1 MRRET
6 RRHLSTTV
14 FGVTMN
20 DSEKVKVL
28 VADDEESFLKVVT
41 SVLEGTRR
49 FDVQTCD
56 SGEDAIELLKRS
68 PFDVLV
74 LDHKM
79 PGKSGLNVLQW
90 LHEEKSAIPVIVLT
104 GHGSENIAVEAMK
117 LGAYDYVR
125 KDQFDKHHFPLVV
138 ASVHERFLFKNERE
152 RREREL
158 SERERNLATFE
169 LLRDSVTSFSQIVHS
184 SLTTISLLTDE
195 SERLLQPLVL
205 PEGREYF
212 KRYFKKVRGEYET
225 LNTVT
230 KSIVSL
236 SRVMYDNYEGAK
248 APRGLQSEDSGSK
261 KPVPQKTPRES

>member
-1 MRRET
+1 
-6 RRHLSTTV
+6 
-14 FGVTMN
+14 MN
-20 DSEKVKVL
+20 DPEKVRVL
-28 VADDEESFLKVVT
+28 VADDEESFLRVVT
-41 SVLEGTRR
+41 SVLEATRR
-49 FDVQTCD
+49 FDVQTCE
-56 SGEDAIELLKRS
+56 SGEEAIEFLKRS
-68 PFDVLV
+68 PADVLV

-90 LHEEKSAIPVIVLT
+90 LHEQKSTLPVIVLT
-104 GHGSENIAVEAMK
+104 GQGSENIAVEAMK

-138 ASVHERFLFKNERE
+138 ASVHERFLFKKEKERQ
-152 RREREL
+152 EREL
-158 SERERNLATFE
+158 NERERNLATFE
-169 LLRDSVTSFSQIVHS
+169 LLKESVVSFSQIVHS

-212 KRYFKKVRGEYET
+212 KRYFKKIRGEYET

-236 SRVMYDNYEGAK
+236 SKVMYDNYEGAK
-248 APRGLQSEDSGSK
+248 APRALQSEDPAGRK
-261 KPVPQKTPRES
+261 VVPQKSSRDQ

>member
-1 MRRET
+1 MP
-6 RRHLSTTV
+6 
-14 FGVTMN
+14 MN
-20 DSEKVKVL
+20 VSEKVRVL
-28 VADDEESFLKVVT
+28 IADDEESFLRVVT
-41 SVLEGTRR
+41 SVLESTNR
-49 FDVQTCD
+49 FDVHTCD
-56 SGEDAIELLKRS
+56 SGDEAIELLKRS
-68 PFDVLV
+68 PADVVV

-90 LHEEKSAIPVIVLT
+90 LHEQKSTIPVIVLT

-138 ASVHERFLFKNERE
+138 ASVYERFLFKKERE

-158 SERERNLATFE
+158 DEREKNLATFE
-169 LLRDSVTSFSQIVHS
+169 LLRDSVVSFSQIVHS

-225 LNTVT
+225 LSTVT

-236 SRVMYDNYEGAK
+236 SKVMYDNYEG
-248 APRGLQSEDSGSK
+248 LQPAHGSSPESGPAK
-261 KPVPQKTPRES
+261 KPIPQKTVGE

>member
-1 MRRET
+1 
-6 RRHLSTTV
+6 
-14 FGVTMN
+14 MN
-20 DSEKVKVL
+20 GSEKMRVL
-28 VADDEESFLKVVT
+28 LADDEESFLR
-41 SVLEGTRR
+41 VLTTVLDGTHQ

-56 SGEDAIELLKRS
+56 SGEAAIEIIRRS
-68 PFDVLV
+68 HLDVLV
-74 LDHKM
+74 VDHKM

-90 LHEEKSAIPVIVLT
+90 LHEQKSDLPVIVLT

-117 LGAYDYVR
+117 LGAYDYVK

-138 ASVHERFLFKNERE
+138 ASVHERYLFKKEKE

-158 SERERNLATFE
+158 SDREKNLATFE
-169 LLRDSVTSFSQIVHS
+169 LLRDSVVSFSQIVHS

-225 LNTVT
+225 LSTVS

-236 SRVMYDNYEGAK
+236 SKVMYDNYEGLQGPRVSQPEPAPQKK
-248 APRGLQSEDSGSK
+248 A
-261 KPVPQKTPRES
+261 VPQKVAREQ

>member
-1 MRRET
+1 M
-6 RRHLSTTV
+6 S
-14 FGVTMN
+14 
-20 DSEKVKVL
+20 DSEKIRVL
-28 VADDEESFLKVVT
+28 IADDEESFLKVLT
-41 SVLEGTRR
+41 AVLEGTNR

-56 SGEDAIELLKRS
+56 SGDAAIDILKRS
-68 PFDVLV
+68 HTDVLV
-74 LDHKM
+74 VDHKM

-90 LHEEKSAIPVIVLT
+90 LYEQKSTVPVVVLT

-117 LGAYDYVR
+117 LGAYDYVK

-138 ASVHERFLFKNERE
+138 ASVYERYLFKKERE

-158 SERERNLATFE
+158 SEREKNLATFE
-169 LLRDSVTSFSQIVHS
+169 LLRDSVVSFSQIVHS

-225 LNTVT
+225 LSTVT

-236 SRVMYDNYEGAK
+236 SKVMYDNYQGLQ
-248 APRGLQSEDSGSK
+248 APRPSQAELSPAK
-261 KPVPQKTPRES
+261 KAVPQKAEREQ